1 MRGDVHVR
9 FCEGGGVRFPPATRL
24 LIVCPR
30 HPHREM
36 SWLTRLMERL
46 GLTLHPEKTRM
57 VHIRQAWVAFLGYCI
72 RRRSSGQVALDIAPK
87 AMLRIRDRLRETTRR
102 TYLTLKDLIV
112 ELNAY
117 IRGAGA
123 YFRLAQPRSLWN
135 LDRFVLARIAR
146 WARHKHVRR
155 LPVWSLARGGPLYR
169 EHGLA
174 TWWRRK
180 QQPAGA
186 PAWAAREVGR
196 TAVCGKAARTVG
208 GGGAGRTTMRGY

>member
-30 HPHREM
+30 HPQQEM

-57 VHIRQAWVAFLGYCI
+57 VHIRQAWVAFLGYRI

-102 TYLTLKDLIV
+102 AYLTMKDLIV
-112 ELNAY
+112 ELNVY
-117 IRGAGA
+117 IRGAGS
-123 YFRLAQPRSLWN
+123 YFRLAQPRTLWN

-146 WARHKHVRR
+146 WARHKYVRR

-186 PAWAAREVGR
+186 PAWARS
-196 TAVCGKAARTVG
+196 
-208 GGGAGRTTMRGY
+208 